1 MAADLH
7 LHTHFSDGTYSPE
20 ELVEHAGRVGLRA
33 IAVTDH
39 DTVEGCDRAARACAA
54 SGLEFVAGTEL
65 TCELEGCEV
74 HLLGYYLDT
83 AHPRLL
89 QELAVFQRVRQ
100 ERVCEMV
107 AKLNELQV
115 PIEAGAVFALANC
128 RSPGRPHVARALV
141 QQGLCGTLDEAFERF
156 LKKHRPA
163 WVPKF
168 KMSARQAISLIHE
181 ARGLAV
187 VAHPGLNKNDRIIPR
202 LVEAA
207 VDGIECWHTK
217 HTRAMTERYVALARE
232 YGLLITGGSDCHGL
246 SKGKPLIGTVRLEWT
261 HFEALK
267 ARAAAKRRTS
277 SPAALAA
284 AGWGQ
289 PALPSDSLAP
299 GRAIPG
305 APLSPVRPPGTAR
318 HLD

>member
-20 ELVEHAGRVGLRA
+20 ELVGHAGRVGLRA

-54 SGLEFVAGTEL
+54 SGLEFVAGAEL

-100 ERVCEMV
+100 ERVREMV
-107 AKLNELQV
+107 AKLNELQL
-115 PIEAGAVFALANC
+115 PLEAETVFALANC

-141 QQGLCGTLDEAFERF
+141 QQGLCGTVDEAFERY

-187 VAHPGLNKNDRIIPR
+187 VAHPGLNHNDHIIPR
-202 LVEAA
+202 LVETSL
-207 VDGIECWHTK
+207 DGIECWHTK
-217 HTRAMTERYVALARE
+217 HTRAATERYVALARQ

-246 SKGKPLIGTVRLEWT
+246 SKGKPLIGTVRLEWP

-267 ARAAAKRRTS
+267 TRALSRGGAP
-277 SPAALAA
+277 SPAPPPAA
-284 AGWGQ
+284 
-289 PALPSDSLAP
+289 
-299 GRAIPG
+299 
-305 APLSPVRPPGTAR
+305 PVQT
-318 HLD
+318 D